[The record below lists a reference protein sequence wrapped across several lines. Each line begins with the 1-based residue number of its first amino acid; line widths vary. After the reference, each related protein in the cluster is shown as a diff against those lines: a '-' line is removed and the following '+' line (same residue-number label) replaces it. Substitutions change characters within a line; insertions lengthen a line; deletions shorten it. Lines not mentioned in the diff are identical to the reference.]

1 MPRPMI
7 GSRIGAPTAIGI
19 ALLTDASA
27 VLVWPE
33 VVVGVAQRAVTVQF
47 AFDELIGGGGHASGG

>member
-1 MPRPMI
+1 
-7 GSRIGAPTAIGI
+7 
-19 ALLTDASA
+19 